1 MSTLTRAVGKTMLKS
16 LANYETISSLVTRS
30 SNPDK
35 PLSPKSLPKWRD
47 LLDEKFM
54 TLSCDWRSYKEET
67 GLSEDEFNKVEN
79 DVPAIKHNDD
89 WYTRLETDYM
99 ELCEK
104 VDELLNKPDP
114 VLTTPSVESKEIAEQ
129 KVNKKVGELL
139 VLQIEA
145 ETESI
150 TDEVKILEDEIA
162 AVVKGAIEGKRA
174 ESLKSKTNDLSM
186 RINVGLQSLLVQCI
200 PVLEETEAKIKTSL
214 HTQFVSE
221 HRKKLAEI
229 CCKIVEKTEAKG
241 GGDAL
246 RPAVEKNKDHTF
258 LKKIDPPK
266 FDGDIVVY
274 PDFKRKWV
282 ANVSR
287 SNLCTESELDRLR
300 DNVPSQAAKMLF
312 SEVTMERAWA
322 IMDKLFGNKTMI
334 ANKLKTQLKEI
345 KAVGN
350 EDYEVVINLAID
362 VKTIENRLRELQ
374 L

>member
-67 GLSEDEFNKVEN
+67 GLGEDEFNKVEN

-89 WYTRLETDYM
+89 WYTRMETDYM

-114 VLTTPSVESKEIAEQ
+114 VLTTPSVDSKEIAEQ

-139 VLQIEA
+139 LLQIEA

-162 AVVKGAIEGKRA
+162 AVVKGALEGKRA
-174 ESLKSKTNDLSM
+174 ESLKSKTNDLSI

-200 PVLEETEAKIKTSL
+200 PMLEETEAKIKTSL
-214 HTQFVSE
+214 HT
-221 HRKKLAEI
+221 
-229 CCKIVEKTEAKG
+229 
-241 GGDAL
+241 
-246 RPAVEKNKDHTF
+246 
-258 LKKIDPPK
+258 
-266 FDGDIVVY
+266 
-274 PDFKRKWV
+274 
-282 ANVSR
+282 
-287 SNLCTESELDRLR
+287 
-300 DNVPSQAAKMLF
+300 
-312 SEVTMERAWA
+312 
-322 IMDKLFGNKTMI
+322 
-334 ANKLKTQLKEI
+334 
-345 KAVGN
+345 
-350 EDYEVVINLAID
+350 
-362 VKTIENRLRELQ
+362 
-374 L
+374 